1 MGIRV
6 AKYGATLLGLFCL
19 SAGSGWASPIFIY
32 TDSFENPGLAVKQ
45 VGVPFGWAVMGQADA
60 WNAVP
65 GAFLSI
71 PDGSQVAYSN
81 GGTLTRTIPT
91 TLANDTSYDLS
102 VDAGRRMDCPVCLT
116 SFNPVIQLYAGST
129 LLATATGNTPD
140 PGTWSTWTLNYTSG
154 AADVNAGQFLSI
166 VLGVGAAD
174 PQNDFIPQ
182 TNFDMVQLSATA
194 SLGPSIPE
202 PATPTLF
209 AAGVLVLIAWR
220 LTSRRSSFSR
230 ISR

>member
-1 MGIRV
+1 MRV

-19 SAGSGWASPIFIY
+19 SAGSGWASPLFIY
-32 TDSFENPGLAVKQ
+32 TDSFENPALAVKQ

-60 WNAVP
+60 WAAVP
-65 GAFLSI
+65 GAFFSI
-71 PDGSQVAYSN
+71 PDGTQVAYSN

-102 VDAGRRMDCPVCLT
+102 VDVGRRQDCPICL
-116 SFNPVIQLYAGST
+116 SAFNPVIQLFAGST
-129 LLATATGNTPD
+129 LLATATGTPPD
-140 PGTWSTWTLNYTSG
+140 TGTWQTWTLNYTSG

-174 PQNDFIPQ
+174 PQTAFTPQ
-182 TNFDMVQLSATA
+182 TNFDLVQLSAT
-194 SLGPSIPE
+194 STLGPSIPE

-209 AAGVLVLIAWR
+209 AAGTLVLIAWR
-220 LTSRRSSFSR
+220 L
-230 ISR
+230 ISRKSSLAPARIAR